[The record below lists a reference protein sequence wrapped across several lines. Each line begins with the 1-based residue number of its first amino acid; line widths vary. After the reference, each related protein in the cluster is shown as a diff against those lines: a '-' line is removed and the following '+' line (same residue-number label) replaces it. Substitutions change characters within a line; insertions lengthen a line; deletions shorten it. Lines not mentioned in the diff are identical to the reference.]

1 VVGPGAAHLLVI
13 EDEPA
18 VARLTELVLTDAGYS
33 VDLLADHGAASN
45 LLNER
50 RFDLILCDTDLGART
65 AGLSGLVPLV
75 NAARPS
81 PVLLFSAHRFS
92 AGEIAAAGLAGV
104 IRKPYD
110 IDDLLR
116 VVESNLATSGTAD
129 ANGDRPL
136 RV

>member
-1 VVGPGAAHLLVI
+1 VVGSAAAHLLLI

-18 VARLTELVLTDAGYS
+18 VARLTELLLKDAGYS
-33 VDLLADHGAASN
+33 VDLLADHGEASN

-50 RFDLILCDTDLGART
+50 QFDLVLCDTDLGART

-75 NAARPS
+75 HAASPS
-81 PVLLFSAHRFS
+81 PVVLFSAHRFS

-116 VVESNLATSGTAD
+116 VVEKNIAGSGPAGSDENQAT
-129 ANGDRPL
+129 P
-136 RV
+136 V